1 MELPEREI
9 FLVGFGWAGFVS
21 LLVWAIPI
29 LGGGPLDANLLDLLF
44 GVLILAAVIHAAYTG
59 SRQDPSTIAV
69 AFAVFAAAFA
79 TMQFI
84 AVAL

>member
-21 LLVWAIPI
+21 LLIWAFPVVGGAPLDTNLFDLVFGVVI
-29 LGGGPLDANLLDLLF
+29 LG
-44 GVLILAAVIHAAYTG
+44 AVGHAAYTD

-69 AFAVFAAAFA
+69 ALAVFAAAFA
-79 TMQFI
+79 TMQFF
-84 AVAL
+84 VVVL